1 MAEMKI
7 YIPEEVE
14 EEFKRTSMEVHGY
27 GRGSISKAAT
37 EAIQEWT
44 AGRQTLRREFNAAQ
58 DPVKVMRGMLKHV
71 KLSSVELQHEARKAR
86 ASRALGAK

>member
-1 MAEMKI
+1 MKV
-7 YIPEEVE
+7 YIPDELE

-27 GRGSISKAAT
+27 GRGSISKAAA

-44 AGRQTLRREFNAAQ
+44 AEHQAIQKHFNAPR

-71 KLSSVELQHEARKAR
+71 KLTSVELQHEATRVRAR
-86 ASRALGAK
+86 RTLGAK